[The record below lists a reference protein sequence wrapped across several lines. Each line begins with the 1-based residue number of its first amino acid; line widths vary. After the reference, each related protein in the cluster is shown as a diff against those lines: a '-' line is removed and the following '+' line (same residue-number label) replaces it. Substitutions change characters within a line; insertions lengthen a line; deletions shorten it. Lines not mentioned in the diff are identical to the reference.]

1 MTTVLRSKEGMN
13 DQQNY
18 YFNPRP
24 FPVAL
29 RYNNIRSYL
38 LTATFILLAVMTP
51 WVFHQF
57 HLAGPTFLPMHIFVL
72 IAGLLFGWRA
82 GLVVGL
88 LTPLVSHFTS
98 GVPVLNVL
106 PQIVIE
112 LSAYGFIAG
121 ILRQKHNLRT
131 IWSLLGANVGGR
143 IALLLALLVI
153 YLIAGESYSP
163 LGLEAN
169 PFAALWSVVKQG
181 WPGILTQ
188 LISIPIIVWLV
199 EKLAAERAKN

>member
-1 MTTVLRSKEGMN
+1 MLNRFAFSKP
-13 DQQNY
+13 Q
-18 YFNPRP
+18 P
-24 FPVAL
+24 FLMAL
-29 RYNNIRSYL
+29 KYNNIRSYI
-38 LTATFILLAVMTP
+38 LTVAFVMLAISVP

-88 LTPLVSHFTS
+88 LTPLVSHFIS
-98 GVPVLNVL
+98 GMPVLNVL

-121 ILRQKHNLRT
+121 MLRQKYNLRT
-131 IWSLLGANVGGR
+131 IWSLLVAIVGGR
-143 IALLLALLVI
+143 IALLLAILVI
-153 YLIAGESYSP
+153 YFIAGESYSP

-169 PFAALWSVVKQG
+169 PFASFWSAIKQG

-188 LISIPIIVWLV
+188 LISIPTIVWLV
-199 EKLAAERAKN
+199 EKLAAERAKK

>member
-1 MTTVLRSKEGMN
+1 MLNRFAFSKPQLFLM
-13 DQQNY
+13 
-18 YFNPRP
+18 
-24 FPVAL
+24 AL
-29 RYNNIRSYL
+29 KYNNIRSYI
-38 LTATFILLAVMTP
+38 LTVAFVMLAISMP

-57 HLAGPTFLPMHIFVL
+57 YLAGPTFLPMHIFVL

-88 LTPLVSHFTS
+88 LTPLVSHFIS
-98 GVPVLNVL
+98 GMPVLNVL

-121 ILRQKHNLRT
+121 ILRQKYNLRT
-131 IWSLLGANVGGR
+131 IWSLLGAIVGGR
-143 IALLLALLVI
+143 IALLLAILVI
-153 YLIAGESYSP
+153 YFIAGESYSP

-169 PFAALWSVVKQG
+169 PFASFWSVVKQG

-199 EKLAAERAKN
+199 EKLAAERAKK

>member
-1 MTTVLRSKEGMN
+1 MALKYN
-13 DQQNY
+13 D
-18 YFNPRP
+18 
-24 FPVAL
+24 
-29 RYNNIRSYL
+29 IRSYVFT
-38 LTATFILLAVMTP
+38 TAFVILAVFTP

-88 LTPLVSHFTS
+88 FTPLMSYFIS
-98 GVPVLNVL
+98 GMPVLNVL

-121 ILRQKHNLRT
+121 ILRQKYNLRT
-131 IWSLLGANVGGR
+131 IWALLGAIMGGR
-143 IALLLALLVI
+143 MALLLAILVI
-153 YLIAGESYSP
+153 YFIGGESYSP

-169 PFAALWSVVKQG
+169 PFASFWSVIRQG
-181 WPGILTQ
+181 WPGIAIQ
-188 LISIPIIVWLV
+188 LISIPPIIWLV
-199 EKLAAERAKN
+199 EKLAPGTKTKGKQA

>member
-1 MTTVLRSKEGMN
+1 MINRFAFSKPQLFLM
-13 DQQNY
+13 
-18 YFNPRP
+18 
-24 FPVAL
+24 AL
-29 RYNNIRSYL
+29 KYNNIRSYI
-38 LTATFILLAVMTP
+38 LTVAFVMLAISMP

-57 HLAGPTFLPMHIFVL
+57 YLAGPTFLPMHIFVL

-88 LTPLVSHFTS
+88 LTPLVSHFIS
-98 GVPVLNVL
+98 GMPVLNVL

-121 ILRQKHNLRT
+121 ILRQKYDLRT
-131 IWSLLGANVGGR
+131 TWSLLVAIVGGR
-143 IALLLALLVI
+143 IALLLAILVI
-153 YLIAGESYSP
+153 YFIAGESYSP

-169 PFAALWSVVKQG
+169 PFASFWSVVKQG

-199 EKLAAERAKN
+199 EKLAAERAKK